1 MARKAAATR
10 LAVIRMHEASG
21 TARQSWTAAVRA
33 AIAQARKEIEGNE
46 VIGFEVVRF
55 AGDTTGRSI
64 RAYRATVRV
73 AYRDRVLPPKRR

>member
-1 MARKAAATR
+1 
-10 LAVIRMHEASG
+10 MHEASG
-21 TARQSWTAAVRA
+21 SARESWTAAVRA
-33 AIAQARKEIEGNE
+33 AINQARKEIDDTE

-73 AYRDRVLPPKRR
+73 AYRERAIPPKRR